1 MYADALRSDPV
12 EPVLFAQRQRA
23 EGRIGLGVE
32 RLGTRS
38 RQTRVSE
45 SGSARVRFPRPEGN
59 RLDAVLIN
67 TGGGICCGDCF
78 DVRIGVGAGAQTVV
92 ATPAA
97 EKVYR
102 SDGAVADVSVGLSL
116 ASGAEIEWLPQETI
130 LFDEARLRRRLT
142 VEMTGD
148 SKALLFEAVTFGRS
162 ARGEAMR
169 HGLLNDAW
177 RVTRDGRLVYADTL
191 RLTGPVAALLDRPAL
206 GGGARAAATCLYA
219 AADAESRVGEAR
231 SLLAGCRSQCG
242 ASAWDGLLVVRFLA
256 ASSSD
261 LRLDAVRFLEGF
273 RGCPLPRVWQ
283 S

>member
-12 EPVLFAQRQRA
+12 EPAGLSRRQRA
-23 EGRIGLGVE
+23 QGRIGLCVE
-32 RLGTRS
+32 RLGARS

-45 SGSARVRFPRPEGN
+45 SGSARVRFPRPDGD

-78 DVRIGVGAGAQTVV
+78 DIRIDAGAGAQAVL

-102 SDGAVADVSVGLSL
+102 SDGAAADMSVALSL

-130 LFDEARLRRRLT
+130 LFDGARLRRRLT
-142 VEMTGD
+142 VELSGGG
-148 SKALLFEAVTFGRS
+148 KALLFEAVTFGRG

-169 HGLLNDAW
+169 HGFLNDAW
-177 RVTRDGRLVYADTL
+177 RIRRDGRLVYADTL
-191 RLTGPVAALLDRPAL
+191 RLSGPVTALLDRPAL
-206 GGGARAAATCLYA
+206 GGGARAVATCLYA
-219 AADAESRVGEAR
+219 AGDAERRIDEAR

-242 ASAWDGLLVVRFLA
+242 ASAWNGLIVVRFLA
-256 ASSSD
+256 ASSSE
-261 LRLDAVRFLEGF
+261 LHLDAVRFLEGF
-273 RGCPLPRVWQ
+273 RGRPLPRVWQ
-283 S
+283 C